1 MRNRRISK
9 DFDEQFTFGVN
20 CDKIVKIMGIFRPQS
35 GSCREKTGDDG
46 LSFDN
51 TYVRIDLDAIRE
63 NIETVRRKTGT
74 AVMAVVKADAYG
86 HGAVPV
92 AQHLRDICSFF
103 GVSSAAEALEL
114 RQAGLDNPILI
125 LGHTPVDAF
134 PLVVEQ
140 EIRPAIFRWE
150 DALALSEEAQRQ
162 GKTAKFHFAVD
173 TGMSRIGF
181 QAEEEAAELC
191 CRIAGLPGLCPEG
204 LFSHFATADCADLSK
219 SREQAR
225 KFDWFC
231 DLLKQRG
238 LEIPI
243 RHLNNSAG
251 LMNFTDQYDM
261 VRCGIVTYGLYP
273 SPEVDPKLL
282 PLKPALSWHSHV
294 SHVKTLPAGREVS
307 YGGLY
312 VTREDTRVATI
323 PVGYAD
329 GYWRSLSGRFYV
341 LIHGRRAPIL
351 GRVCMDQMMVDV
363 THIPQIQPGDPVTL
377 VGHDGDEVITVEQIA
392 GEAGSFNYEFICGI
406 SRRVPRVYQQGGQQI
421 RSVHYL
427 LDGI

>member
-1 MRNRRISK
+1 M
-9 DFDEQFTFGVN
+9 
-20 CDKIVKIMGIFRPQS
+20 
-35 GSCREKTGDDG
+35 
-46 LSFDN
+46 SFDN

-181 QAEEEAAELC
+181 QAEEDAAELC

-219 SREQAR
+219 AREQAR

-243 RHLNNSAG
+243 RHMNNSAG

-282 PLKPALSWHSHV
+282 PLKPALSWHSHI

-312 VTREDTRVATI
+312 VTREDTRVATV

-351 GRVCMDQMMVDV
+351 GRVCMDQLMVDV
-363 THIPQIQPGDPVTL
+363 THIPQTQPGDPVTL

-406 SRRVPRVYQQGGQQI
+406 SRRVPRVYEQGGQQI

>member
-1 MRNRRISK
+1 M
-9 DFDEQFTFGVN
+9 
-20 CDKIVKIMGIFRPQS
+20 
-35 GSCREKTGDDG
+35 
-46 LSFDN
+46 SFDN

-181 QAEEEAAELC
+181 QAEEDAAELC

-231 DLLKQRG
+231 ELLKQRG

-243 RHLNNSAG
+243 RHMNNSAG

-363 THIPQIQPGDPVTL
+363 THIPQTQPGDPVTL

-406 SRRVPRVYQQGGQQI
+406 SRRVPRVYEQGGQQI

>member
-1 MRNRRISK
+1 M
-9 DFDEQFTFGVN
+9 
-20 CDKIVKIMGIFRPQS
+20 
-35 GSCREKTGDDG
+35 
-46 LSFDN
+46 SFDN

-181 QAEEEAAELC
+181 QAEEDAAELC

-219 SREQAR
+219 AREQAR

-243 RHLNNSAG
+243 RHMNNSAG

-282 PLKPALSWHSHV
+282 PLKPALSWYSRV

-307 YGGLY
+307 YGGTY
-312 VTREDTRVATI
+312 ITERDTRIATV

-329 GYWRSLSGRFYV
+329 GYWRSLSGKFYV
-341 LIHGRRAPIL
+341 LIRGRRAPII
-351 GRVCMDQMMVDV
+351 GRICMDQMMVDV
-363 THIPQIQPGDPVTL
+363 TDIPGVLVGDTVTL
-377 VGHDGDEVITVEQIA
+377 VGTDGPETITVERIA
-392 GEAGSFNYEFICGI
+392 QVAGTFNYEFICGI
-406 SRRVPRVYQQGGQQI
+406 SRRVPRFYFREGRLV
-421 RSVHYL
+421 REVHYL
-427 LDGI
+427 LDSIG

>member
-1 MRNRRISK
+1 M
-9 DFDEQFTFGVN
+9 
-20 CDKIVKIMGIFRPQS
+20 
-35 GSCREKTGDDG
+35 
-46 LSFDN
+46 SFDN

-150 DALALSEEAQRQ
+150 DALALSEEAQHQ

-181 QAEEEAAELC
+181 QAEEDAAELC

-219 SREQAR
+219 AREQAR

-243 RHLNNSAG
+243 RHMNNSAG

-282 PLKPALSWHSHV
+282 PLKPALSWHSHI

-351 GRVCMDQMMVDV
+351 GRVCMDQLMVDV
-363 THIPQIQPGDPVTL
+363 THIPQTQPGDPVTL
-377 VGHDGDEVITVEQIA
+377 VGRDGDEVITVEQIA

-406 SRRVPRVYQQGGQQI
+406 SRRVPRVYEQGGQQI

>member
-1 MRNRRISK
+1 M
-9 DFDEQFTFGVN
+9 
-20 CDKIVKIMGIFRPQS
+20 
-35 GSCREKTGDDG
+35 
-46 LSFDN
+46 SFDN
-51 TYVRIDLDAIRE
+51 TYVRIDLDVIRE

-181 QAEEEAAELC
+181 QAEEDAAEIC

-219 SREQAR
+219 AREQAR

-243 RHLNNSAG
+243 RHMNNSAG

-312 VTREDTRVATI
+312 VTREDTRVATV

-363 THIPQIQPGDPVTL
+363 THIPQTQPGDPVTL
-377 VGHDGDEVITVEQIA
+377 VGRDGDEVITVEQIA

-406 SRRVPRVYQQGGQQI
+406 SRRVPRVYEQGGQQI

>member
-1 MRNRRISK
+1 M
-9 DFDEQFTFGVN
+9 
-20 CDKIVKIMGIFRPQS
+20 
-35 GSCREKTGDDG
+35 
-46 LSFDN
+46 SFDN

-181 QAEEEAAELC
+181 QAEEDAAELC

-219 SREQAR
+219 AREQAR

-243 RHLNNSAG
+243 RHMNNSAG

-282 PLKPALSWHSHV
+282 PLKPALSWHSHI

-312 VTREDTRVATI
+312 VTREDTRVATV

-351 GRVCMDQMMVDV
+351 GRVCMDQLMVDV
-363 THIPQIQPGDPVTL
+363 THIPQTQPGDPVTL
-377 VGHDGDEVITVEQIA
+377 VGRDGDEVITVEQIA

-406 SRRVPRVYQQGGQQI
+406 SRRVPRVYEQGGQQI

>member
-1 MRNRRISK
+1 M
-9 DFDEQFTFGVN
+9 
-20 CDKIVKIMGIFRPQS
+20 
-35 GSCREKTGDDG
+35 
-46 LSFDN
+46 SFDN

-92 AQHLRDICSFF
+92 AQHLQDICSFF

-181 QAEEEAAELC
+181 QAEEDAAELC

-219 SREQAR
+219 AREQAR

-243 RHLNNSAG
+243 RHMNNSAG

-282 PLKPALSWHSHV
+282 PLKPALSWHSHI

-351 GRVCMDQMMVDV
+351 GRVCMDQLMVDV
-363 THIPQIQPGDPVTL
+363 THIPQTQPGDPVTL
-377 VGHDGDEVITVEQIA
+377 VGRDGDEVITVEQIA

-406 SRRVPRVYQQGGQQI
+406 SRRVPRVYEQGGQQI